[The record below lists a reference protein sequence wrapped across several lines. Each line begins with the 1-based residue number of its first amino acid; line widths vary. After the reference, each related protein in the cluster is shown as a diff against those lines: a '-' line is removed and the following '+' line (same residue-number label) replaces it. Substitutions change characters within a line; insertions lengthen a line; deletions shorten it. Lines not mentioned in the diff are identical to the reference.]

1 MTPDRTT
8 IKAAITNLVT
18 SLRTNLVADP
28 PTDSKPFRE
37 VQPGDGDAESFVRPF
52 LLVRLIAAEPVGMVD
67 DDKVLE
73 VSMKFRIVTDVI
85 ASDPHDAILDKVGAV
100 DDYLDS
106 LIDTG
111 VLDGAEGFDHRR
123 WSFEYPLAA
132 AGARLAAAEA
142 SQTFIVKVERQ
153 QNREPAS

>member
-1 MTPDRTT
+1 MPPDRTT

-18 SLRTNLVADP
+18 MLRTHLVADP

-37 VQPGDGDAESFVRPF
+37 VQPANAEVESFVRP
-52 LLVRLIAAEPVGMVD
+52 LLAVRLIKAEPIGMVND
-67 DDKVLE
+67 EKVME
-73 VSMKFRIVTDVI
+73 VTSKFRIVADVI

-111 VLDGAEGFDHRR
+111 VLEGAEGFDHRSWR
-123 WSFEYPLAA
+123 FEYPRAA
-132 AGARLAAAEA
+132 AGARLVSAEA
-142 SQTFIVKVERQ
+142 SQLFIVKVERQ
-153 QNREPAS
+153 QNREPAL

>member
-1 MTPDRTT
+1 MT
-8 IKAAITNLVT
+8 L
-18 SLRTNLVADP
+18 LRTNLTADP

-37 VQPGDGDAESFVRPF
+37 VQAANAEVESFVRPF
-52 LLVRLIAAEPVGMVD
+52 LAVYLIKAEPIGMVN
-67 DDKVLE
+67 DDKVIE
-73 VSMKFRIVTDVI
+73 VTSKFRIVADVI

-111 VLDGAEGFDHRR
+111 VLEGAEGFDHRS
-123 WSFEYPLAA
+123 WSFEYPRAA
-132 AGARLAAAEA
+132 AGARLATAEA
-142 SQTFIVKVERQ
+142 SHMFIVKVQRQ